1 MGSPSKVPSVSDLL
15 HGDVDYANQDYD
27 FGVSI
32 DTWEVGIGA
41 SYSLNPQADFI
52 GRLGYAKFNAGV
64 LDEDGLPCSRPL
76 ADRFEVESL
85 VHYVDYGD
93 EIDGTS
99 FIANGRSFFTEEL
112 AAGVGAELG
121 NDTTIWN
128 VSLRYNFNNQ

>member
-1 MGSPSKVPSVSDLL
+1 MRMD
-15 HGDVDYANQDYD
+15 
-27 FGVSI
+27 
-32 DTWEVGIGA
+32 
-41 SYSLNPQADFI
+41 
-52 GRLGYAKFNAGV
+52 
-64 LDEDGLPCSRPL
+64 LPCSRPL

-128 VSLRYNFNNQ
+128 VSLRDNFNNQ